1 MDRQESNMCV
11 LFPRTVQPRQQR
23 CISVA
28 ATFSFCALSCASFN
42 ASESAANKDSWRF
55 KTISYSVILDV
66 RPRRRIVF
74 CPRYAWEGDPALCL
88 YALALVRV
96 RTDQPSYLILSGVV
110 CRSCFIMPMQLR
122 LKAIYSEFQARET
135 TDYTLMVVSR
145 GKTDLPSEEQK
156 KKR

>member
-1 MDRQESNMCV
+1 M
-11 LFPRTVQPRQQR
+11 
-23 CISVA
+23 
-28 ATFSFCALSCASFN
+28 
-42 ASESAANKDSWRF
+42 
-55 KTISYSVILDV
+55 
-66 RPRRRIVF
+66 F
-74 CPRYAWEGDPALCL
+74 CPRYAWEDDPALCL

-156 KKR
+156 KNGKLALFPSVCCREVSNDKIPIL